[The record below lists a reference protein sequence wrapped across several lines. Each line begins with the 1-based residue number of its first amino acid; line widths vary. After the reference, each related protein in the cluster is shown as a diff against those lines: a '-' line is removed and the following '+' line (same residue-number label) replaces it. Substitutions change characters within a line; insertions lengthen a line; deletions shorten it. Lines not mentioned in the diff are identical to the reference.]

1 MSDDSFIREVEE
13 ELRSDRFKAL
23 WKRFGP
29 LIIAAAVLLV
39 ALTAA
44 WRGWLAYAE
53 SRANASGDAFLR
65 AIELAEE
72 GDRDGALEALAT
84 LEESGA
90 GRYDLLARMRAASLT
105 ASSDPEAAIAAF
117 TAVADSAQTPAAIAD
132 VARLRAGYLLVDH
145 GDAGEANAL
154 VGRLAVEDDPMRHS
168 AREVL
173 GLAALKAGDRARATS
188 RFREITA
195 DPEVPPGIA
204 ARANEVLAL
213 IRATDGAGIADGAD
227 VADGAD
233 TATNVGA
240 ATGTAVDAPTAVLS
254 SPDANEPT
262 DGIDGDAPNAVA
274 TPAAPAVGAP
284 AATTPVTVPA
294 AE

>member
-29 LIIAAAVLLV
+29 LIIGAAVLLV

-44 WRGWLAYAE
+44 WRGWLAYTE

-72 GDRDGALEALAT
+72 GDRDGALAALAE

-90 GRYDLLARMRAASLT
+90 GRYDLLARMRAAALI
-105 ASSDPEAAIAAF
+105 AEDQPQEAIAAF
-117 TAVADSAQTPAAIAD
+117 SALADDPQVPPAIAD

-145 GDAGEANAL
+145 GTPGEVNAI

-168 AREVL
+168 AREAL
-173 GLAALKAGDRARATS
+173 ALAALRAGDTARAAE

-195 DPEVPPGIA
+195 DREAPPGIA
-204 ARANEVLAL
+204 SRAGEMLAF
-213 IRATDGAGIADGAD
+213 IRATEGPT
-227 VADGAD
+227 VADGAGE
-233 TATNVGA
+233 AAASGA
-240 ATGTAVDAPTAVLS
+240 VAPEETPEASDGNADVVVETDDAA
-254 SPDANEPT
+254 
-262 DGIDGDAPNAVA
+262 AVA

-284 AATTPVTVPA
+284 AATTPVTAPPVTTPA